1 MTTTSEMQTVAQ
13 SENYLEKEDYYQNK
27 SSKGNF
33 FSNSNKLLE
42 HLGLEH
48 NQDTTKELYL
58 KLINGFN
65 PKDDSALVS
74 NAGDKTKRAGIDF
87 CSSAPKSFSLLSE
100 YARINND
107 VELGDFLLSMQK
119 EANLRMMQEA
129 SRYALVRLSDAKR
142 TKIDKVDILWGSYN
156 HNVSR
161 VTKDGLIDPQEHTHN
176 FIFNFAGYTDENGEY
191 KTFSIEAT
199 KMMRMQQY
207 LGNYYRNELAKL
219 LIENGLEVELKDAKD
234 GTFEIAGFTDEQI
247 ATFSNRSREI
257 RETAQNM
264 IDNGELNSN
273 INKQKAIEI
282 ARLKNYKAKKEV
294 NRDELTKDN
303 AVRFKHAGLTDDFF
317 SDLVDKSNPKLAT
330 PELKQEFLE
339 KAYKFL
345 AESKGV
351 FKLEDLKMEF
361 AKQSVHYGISL
372 DEVDELV
379 ANDIEIVKLA
389 PNKYTT
395 QNLINREKHI
405 VESINAEVF
414 NIDNNKD
421 RIEKYLKETKI
432 NGKNIELSQGQTD
445 ALELVLISKKQLSA
459 IQGDAGS
466 GKSFSMGVIKA
477 VYGDE
482 FDIVGLAP
490 TGQAGENLGNDAGI
504 QAKTID
510 SYILKEFERNGK
522 PRIILLDE
530 TGMVDSIKLSK
541 LIESVQRN
549 GDKLVMI
556 GDIKQY
562 SSIGAGKIFEDL
574 LKYGIERAYVTENKR
589 QETQQ
594 LIDTV
599 DAIKDGNVSK
609 AFEILKSSPERTD
622 FDNIIDSV
630 KLDFDEKIVFEKK
643 NEKKLLEEI
652 VKHYDEESII
662 LAPKNKQRNELNK
675 LVRDKR
681 ITNGNLDISNEFEVS
696 TFTNA
701 KPNGVEKFNA
711 KAYAVGQVLSI
722 DSIKIAGFKAGQK
735 FKIVGIKDDETLIL
749 DTISN
754 DKTGRDRSRKNIEFN
769 IKNNIDLVS
778 IFHHDEENPM
788 KIGINEKIIFT
799 KKIID
804 ETNKKLALTQ
814 NGSKGVVK
822 KIDGDFLTVE
832 LDNKKIIKFNG
843 KESNFF
849 DYAYAITDY
858 KSQGM
863 SIKKVLILGDSM
875 MANLNAFYVQI
886 TRAKQEVKF
895 FTKNLEEFIN
905 KAKNQQIKESTLD
918 YVMNTDFKALEK
930 KEYKNWKTDLL
941 ENIKKDRENIK
952 FNLKKGLQNGRN
964 KENVA
969 NNELEARQLR
979 QTKSTTSKLDAGT
992 RKRINELISAVSVA
1006 IREFRGWR
1014 EPILETVRRNW
1025 NKYREYPNLAGREKI
1040 ENFQK
1045 INKFNRDLEKKE
1057 KLFEALQVELQ
1068 DKRDILDVYRYVFKN
1083 DKLTQNQI
1091 INKIV
1096 EDMEKINK
1104 QLEDIAII
1112 EDVNIKEI
1120 EKEEIIEKPKEK
1132 EISKP
1137 LQKTTKE
1144 RFEEQ
1149 KDKIQ
1154 KEVKDKKTKNVEN
1167 TEVEEKISTKKSTKK
1182 HRK

>member
-1 MTTTSEMQTVAQ
+1 MVTTSKMQTAEQ
-13 SENYLEKEDYYQNK
+13 SENYLEKEDYYQNN

-48 NQDTTKELYL
+48 NQTTNKELYL

-142 TKIDKVDILWGSYN
+142 TKIDKVDIIWGSYN

-161 VTKDGLIDPQEHTHN
+161 VTKDGLIDPQEHIHN

-191 KTFSIEAT
+191 KTFTIEAT
-199 KMMRMQQY
+199 KMMKMQQY

-303 AVRFKHAGLTDDFF
+303 AVRFEHAGLTDDFF
-317 SDLVDKSNPKLAT
+317 SDLVEKSNPKIAT

-351 FKLEDLKMEF
+351 FKLEDLKMQF

-372 DEVDELV
+372 DEVDELI

-395 QNLINREKHI
+395 DSLTKMEKFVIENLHNKI
-405 VESINAEVF
+405 F
-414 NIDNNKD
+414 NIDTSNDRVNEYLEKNKYKLT
-421 RIEKYLKETKI
+421 E
-432 NGKNIELSQGQTD
+432 GQENAVD
-445 ALELVLISKKQLSA
+445 LILNSENQFLA

-466 GKSFSMGVIKA
+466 GKTFSMKVLQG
-477 VYGDE
+477 VYGKE
-482 FDIVGLAP
+482 FDFIGLAP
-490 TGQAGENLGNDAGI
+490 TGKAGENLGNDANVES
-504 QAKTID
+504 KTID
-510 SYILKEFERNGK
+510 SYLLKEFDRNGK

-541 LIESVQRN
+541 LMESAIKN

-556 GDIKQY
+556 GDTKQY
-562 SSIGAGKIFEDL
+562 MSIGAGKIFEDVQ
-574 LKYGIERAYVTENKR
+574 KYGIQKVNVTENKR
-589 QETQQ
+589 QETEK
-594 LIDTV
+594 LV
-599 DAIKDGNVSK
+599 EAVEHIKNGDVAK
-609 AFEILKSSPERTD
+609 AFESLANAGKRDTLNNVMDDADAVATE
-622 FDNIIDSV
+622 NV
-630 KLDFDEKIVFEKK
+630 KLFEKFVIEKK
-643 NEKKLLEEI
+643 NEKKLLEQI
-652 VKHYDEESII
+652 VNDYDEDSII
-662 LAPKNKQRNELNK
+662 LAPMNKQRNELNS
-675 LVRDKR
+675 LVREKR
-681 ITNGNLDISNEFEVS
+681 IANNVLDISNEFEVA

-711 KAYAVGQVLSI
+711 KTYEIGQVLSI

-749 DTISN
+749 DTISSN
-754 DKTGRDRSRKNIEFN
+754 KTGRDRTRKNIEFN
-769 IKNNIDLVS
+769 IKDNIDSVS
-778 IFHHDEENPM
+778 IFNNDEKNPM
-788 KIGINEKIIFT
+788 KIGLNEKIIFT
-799 KKIID
+799 KKIMN
-804 ETNKKLALTQ
+804 EANKKVAIAQ
-814 NGSKGVVK
+814 NGSMGIVK
-822 KIDGDFLTVE
+822 KIEGDYLTVE
-832 LDNKKIIKFNG
+832 LDNKKTIKFNA
-843 KESNFF
+843 KENNFF

-863 SIKKVLILGDSM
+863 SIKKVQVLGDSM

-886 TRAKQEVKF
+886 TRAKQDLRF
-895 FTKNLEEFIN
+895 YTKNLEEFIER
-905 KAKNQQIKESTLD
+905 AKNQQFKESTLD
-918 YVMNTDFKALEK
+918 YVMKADFRALEK
-930 KEYKNWKTDLL
+930 KEYKNWKTDLI
-941 ENIKKDRENIK
+941 ENIKEDRENIK

-964 KENVA
+964 NENVA
-969 NNELEARQLR
+969 NNELEARQFR

-992 RKRINELISAVSVA
+992 RKRIDELISAVSVA
-1006 IREFRGWR
+1006 IRGFGEWR
-1014 EPILETVRRNW
+1014 ESVSANAKRNW
-1025 NKYREYPNLAGREKI
+1025 NKYREYPNLAGKEKI
-1040 ENFQK
+1040 ENLQK
-1045 INKFNRDLEKKE
+1045 INKFNRDLEKKG
-1057 KLFEALQVELQ
+1057 KLFEALQIELQ
-1068 DKRDILDVYRYVFKN
+1068 DKRDILDVYRDVFKN

-1091 INKIV
+1091 INKLL

-1104 QLEDIAII
+1104 QLENIAII
-1112 EDVNIKEI
+1112 EDFEIKEVQ
-1120 EKEEIIEKPKEK
+1120 KEEIIQKPKEK

-1154 KEVKDKKTKNVEN
+1154 KEVKDKNLEITKI
-1167 TEVEEKISTKKSTKK
+1167 EEKTSTKKSTKK